1 MKFESI
7 FMRQKVKRQLIL
19 VLEFNKSFWIIYF
32 VTFVSYV
39 RPSFRG
45 EQDRVL
51 IGQPAGLVC
60 LGLSGFSGCRT
71 YSAKTGK
78 DLGNLK
84 QVY

>member
-1 MKFESI
+1 MDFSKNNTFSYSVISFEKSSVTLQREERLIFLKFESI

-32 VTFVSYV
+32 VTYVSCV

-51 IGQPAGLVC
+51 IG
-60 LGLSGFSGCRT
+60 
-71 YSAKTGK
+71 
-78 DLGNLK
+78 
-84 QVY
+84 